1 MENIIAKPN
10 SKLSNMWSKI
20 LNLENGLLPEIKEQ
34 FGTLSTKEEKLI
46 KILDFAQIENNILS
60 FYEALNIHYLPLT
73 ILQSKE
79 LDAPKKWV
87 ILDSLHYTQKQI

>member
-60 FYEALNIHYLPLT
+60 FYEALNIHYLLLT

-79 LDAPKKWV
+79 LDTPKKWV
-87 ILDSLHYTQKQI
+87 ILDSLHYTQKQV